1 MKKFLIPVILTIL
14 GAGAGLGAGYVL
26 GPKAPEQA
34 AQTEEGTSAQ
44 TPENQTENAAEIP
57 NDNHLLP
64 SDNANY
70 FKIQNQFIVPI
81 IHHGKMTGMVL
92 MSLAIEA
99 DPSLRDTIFKHE
111 PKLRDAFLRVM
122 FDHANIGGFDGN
134 FTESGPMQLL
144 DESLLRVAQGMI
156 GNGIRDVLILE
167 IARQEL
173 S

>member
-1 MKKFLIPVILTIL
+1 MKKILIPVILTIL
-14 GAGAGLGAGYVL
+14 GAGAGIGTGYVL
-26 GPKAPEQA
+26 GPKTPEQE
-34 AQTEEGTSAQ
+34 AQTEGKVATQ
-44 TPENQTENAAEIP
+44 NPENKAENTQETQGESNA
-57 NDNHLLP
+57 LP

-99 DPSLRDTIFKHE
+99 DPSLRDAIFKHE

-134 FTESGPMQLL
+134 FTENGPMQLL

-156 GNGIRDVLILE
+156 GIGIRDVLILE